1 LDEQGSGSQPV
12 LRSFIEAVGE
22 RVVPTTVS
30 KPTLTEL
37 CHALEDLVVTEDL
50 AGTVIAGFQHARF
63 WATERDR
70 YEAMTADPRRRAVV
84 FTADEDDIATSVSR
98 VAVGTDHPLARE
110 WFVVALNEAFS
121 AALFGRELTR
131 SGEAA
136 DGRRLFLA
144 AWSFDPQVVD
154 DLLAVLRSALGEE
167 VPGARSL
174 LAAAR
179 GAHPPRHAAPGVAQ
193 RFTSSVVERLEAATQ
208 RVLAVESELLELRE
222 VHELH
227 ELHDQQA
234 AVDRDEHV
242 ADEHVADEH
251 VADEHVADE
260 HVADDHVRSE
270 ADEDAPAPSAG
281 APSSEVAAA
290 TTEVADD
297 PPAAAT
303 RSGPAREEVVEP
315 APRQGSG
322 RRALVLD
329 EDPAMRGFLEAL
341 LRRAGWE
348 VTAAIS
354 VEEAADVLQ
363 STRCDVALLDL
374 VLALGRDGVGLVEL
388 ERTQPGI
395 RQRTAFMADDP
406 PATGRVD
413 GRPVLT
419 KPVVWSDLETVLG
432 TLTAAL

>member
-1 LDEQGSGSQPV
+1 MDEQGSGTQPV

-22 RVVPTTVS
+22 RVAPTTVS

-84 FTADEDDIATSVSR
+84 FTADEDDVATSVSHL
-98 VAVGTDHPLARE
+98 VVGADHPLARE

-121 AALFGRELTR
+121 AALFGRELTH
-131 SGEAA
+131 SGEAL
-136 DGRRLFLA
+136 DGQRLFLA

-154 DLLAVLRSALGEE
+154 DLLAVLSSALGAE

-179 GAHPPRHAAPGVAQ
+179 GAHPPRHAAPGVSQ
-193 RFTSSVVERLEAATQ
+193 RFTNAVVERLEAATQ
-208 RVLAVESELLELRE
+208 RVLAVEDELLELRE
-222 VHELH
+222 AHELRG
-227 ELHDQQA
+227 QQA
-234 AVDRDEHV
+234 AVDRDER
-242 ADEHVADEH
+242 
-251 VADEHVADE
+251 
-260 HVADDHVRSE
+260 VADDLARSE
-270 ADEDAPAPSAG
+270 ADEGAPAPSAG
-281 APSSEVAAA
+281 VPSSEVAAA
-290 TTEVADD
+290 TAEVADD
-297 PPAAAT
+297 PPAAVT
-303 RSGPAREEVVEP
+303 RSNPAQEEVEEP

-348 VTAAIS
+348 VTAATS

-363 STRCDVALLDL
+363 STRCDVVLLDVVL
-374 VLALGRDGVGLVEL
+374 VLGRDGAGLVEL
-388 ERTQPGI
+388 EHTQPGI

-419 KPVVWSDLETVLG
+419 KPVVWSDLEAVLG

>member
-1 LDEQGSGSQPV
+1 MDEQGSGSQPV

-242 ADEHVADEH
+242 ADEHVAD
-251 VADEHVADE
+251 DL
-260 HVADDHVRSE
+260 VRSE

-290 TTEVADD
+290 TAEVADD

>member
-1 LDEQGSGSQPV
+1 MDEQGSGSQPV

-70 YEAMTADPRRRAVV
+70 YEAMIADPRRRAVV

-242 ADEHVADEH
+242 ADEHVAD
-251 VADEHVADE
+251 DL
-260 HVADDHVRSE
+260 VRSE

-290 TTEVADD
+290 TAEVADD

-354 VEEAADVLQ
+354 VEESADVLQ

>member
-1 LDEQGSGSQPV
+1 MDEQGSGSQPV

-98 VAVGTDHPLARE
+98 VAVGTDHPLARA

-136 DGRRLFLA
+136 DGRRPFLA

-242 ADEHVADEH
+242 ADEHVAD
-251 VADEHVADE
+251 DL
-260 HVADDHVRSE
+260 VRSE

-290 TTEVADD
+290 TAEVADD

>member
-1 LDEQGSGSQPV
+1 MDEQGSGSQPV

-70 YEAMTADPRRRAVV
+70 YEAMIADPRRRAVV

-242 ADEHVADEH
+242 ADEHVAD
-251 VADEHVADE
+251 DL
-260 HVADDHVRSE
+260 VRSE

-290 TTEVADD
+290 TAEVADD

>member
-1 LDEQGSGSQPV
+1 MDEQGNGSQPV

-22 RVVPTTVS
+22 RVAPTTVS

-84 FTADEDDIATSVSR
+84 FTADEDDVATSVSHL
-98 VAVGTDHPLARE
+98 VVGADHPLARE

-131 SGEAA
+131 SGEAVN
-136 DGRRLFLA
+136 GRRLFLA

-154 DLLAVLRSALGEE
+154 DLLAVLRSALGAE

-179 GAHPPRHAAPGVAQ
+179 GAHPPRHAAPGVSQ
-193 RFTSSVVERLEAATQ
+193 RFTNAVVERLEAATQ
-208 RVLAVESELLELRE
+208 RVLAVEDELLELRG
-222 VHELH
+222 
-227 ELHDQQA
+227 QQA
-234 AVDRDEHV
+234 AVDRDERM
-242 ADEHVADEH
+242 ADELA
-251 VADEHVADE
+251 
-260 HVADDHVRSE
+260 RSE
-270 ADEDAPAPSAG
+270 ADEDAPAPSVG
-281 APSSEVAAA
+281 FPSLEVAAA
-290 TTEVADD
+290 TAEVPDD
-297 PPAAAT
+297 PPAAVT
-303 RSGPAREEVVEP
+303 RSGPAQEEVAEP

-348 VTAAIS
+348 VSAATS

-363 STRCDVALLDL
+363 STRCDVVLLDVVL
-374 VLALGRDGVGLVEL
+374 VLGRDGAGLVEL
-388 ERTQPGI
+388 EHTQPGI

-419 KPVVWSDLETVLG
+419 KPVVWSDLEAVLG